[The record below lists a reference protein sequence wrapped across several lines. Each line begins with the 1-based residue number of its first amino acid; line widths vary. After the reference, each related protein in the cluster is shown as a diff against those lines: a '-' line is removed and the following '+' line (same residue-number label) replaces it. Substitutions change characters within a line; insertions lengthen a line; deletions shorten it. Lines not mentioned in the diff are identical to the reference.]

1 MQEEI
6 SRVTGGRKMTEDK
19 SLEQFLQEMVE
30 KEQERH
36 EKFLKEHLELMQM
49 IENARKGMQKDE

>member
-1 MQEEI
+1 
-6 SRVTGGRKMTEDK
+6 MTEDK

>member
-1 MQEEI
+1 
-6 SRVTGGRKMTEDK
+6 MTEDK
-19 SLEQFLQEMVE
+19 SLEQFLQEMVK

-36 EKFLKEHLELMQM
+36 EEVLKEHLELMQM

>member
-1 MQEEI
+1 
-6 SRVTGGRKMTEDK
+6 MTEDK

-36 EKFLKEHLELMQM
+36 EEFLKEHLELMQM